1 MRSRLRGPRKPGD
14 TRRGTPIE
22 VLIETARA
30 PLYDYSI
37 LRRCGTSTAIA
48 VRLREAH
55 ELYCYH
61 LVSDQEGDCQQLI
74 MPSEVGV
81 ARTRL
86 ATVFFHNAN
95 QLTDHDQTPHM
106 LHALHY
112 SVRGTTP

>member
-1 MRSRLRGPRKPGD
+1 M
-14 TRRGTPIE
+14 
-22 VLIETARA
+22 ETARA

-106 LHALHY
+106 LHALHC